1 MDIYFPYQIKLC
13 FPGNL
18 EYIPAVRKFISELL
32 QISNF
37 TPKFAYR
44 SEIIVD
50 ELCNNAVNFGC
61 RTEDAKVE
69 LDCTFFDDRIEF
81 TIKDQGGLKEN
92 VEKLRLSLN
101 NPIPSSD
108 SGTVSQQGLG
118 LEIVRML
125 SEKLDVK
132 IDNQNLTSV
141 HVVRRREDTTPS
153 Q

>member
-1 MDIYFPYQIKLC
+1 MDISFPYTIKLC

-18 EYIPAVRKFISELL
+18 EYIPAVRKYVSELL

-37 TPKFAYR
+37 SPKFAYR

-61 RTEDAKVE
+61 RTEDARVE
-69 LDCTFFDDRIEF
+69 LECTFFTERIEF
-81 TIKDQGGLKEN
+81 TIKDQGGLKEH
-92 VEKLRLSLN
+92 VEKLRTSLN
-101 NPIPSSD
+101 VPVNFSEDGSLPH
-108 SGTVSQQGLG
+108 QGLG

-132 IDNQNLTSV
+132 IDSKNLTSV
-141 HVVRRREDTTPS
+141 HVVRKREDS
-153 Q
+153 ESD

>member
-1 MDIYFPYQIKLC
+1 MDISFPNHIKLC

-18 EYIPAVRKFISELL
+18 EYIPAIRKYISELL

-37 TPKFAYR
+37 SPKFAYR

-61 RTEDAKVE
+61 RTEDARVE
-69 LDCTFFDDRIEF
+69 LECTFFNDRIEF
-81 TIKDQGGLKEN
+81 TIKEQGGLKEN
-92 VEKLRLSLN
+92 VDKLRSTLD
-101 NPIPSSD
+101 NPVPGSD
-108 SGTVSQQGLG
+108 SGMLPHQGMG

-132 IDNQNLTSV
+132 IDKENLTSV
-141 HVVRRREDTTPS
+141 HVVRRREDS
-153 Q
+153 ALE

>member
-1 MDIYFPYQIKLC
+1 MDISFPYHIKLC

-18 EYIPAVRKFISELL
+18 EYIPAVRKYISELL
-32 QISNF
+32 QISSF
-37 TPKFAYR
+37 SPKFAYR

-61 RTEDAKVE
+61 RAEDARVE
-69 LDCTFFDDRIEF
+69 LECTFFNDRIEF

-92 VEKLRLSLN
+92 VDKLRSSLDS
-101 NPIPSSD
+101 PVSGSD
-108 SGTVSQQGLG
+108 SGMMPHQGMG

-132 IDNQNLTSV
+132 IDKENLTSV
-141 HVVRRREDTTPS
+141 HVVRKRENS
-153 Q
+153 ASE

>member
-1 MDIYFPYQIKLC
+1 MDICFPYHIKLC

-37 TPKFAYR
+37 SPKFAYR

-61 RTEDAKVE
+61 RTEDARVE
-69 LDCTFFDDRIEF
+69 LECTFFNDRIEF
-81 TIKDQGGLKEN
+81 TIKDQGGLKEH

-101 NPIPSSD
+101 NPAFATESAAMLPH
-108 SGTVSQQGLG
+108 QGMG

-132 IDNQNLTSV
+132 IDSENLTSV
-141 HVVRRREDTTPS
+141 HVVRRREDSPS
-153 Q
+153 E